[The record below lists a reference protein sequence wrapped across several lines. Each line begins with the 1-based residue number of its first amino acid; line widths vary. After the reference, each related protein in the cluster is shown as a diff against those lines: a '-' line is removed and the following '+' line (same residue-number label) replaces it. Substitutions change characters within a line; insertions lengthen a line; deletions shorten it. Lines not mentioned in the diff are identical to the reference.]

1 MKDQKFSQAYDKIQ
15 PDQRVYDEMLENIK
29 MHTGKKKGK
38 MGRKLLIVA
47 AAAAIL
53 TTVTLGGYE
62 LWHLPQPKT
71 YEGDAY
77 EQQTESVYHQE
88 QLDETKPE
96 PLGDVCFIQKAVDI
110 LKIAGLQDVNTE
122 TMRVVR
128 QHNQLYD
135 RQEAEV
141 FFENNDV
148 KTSVKFNAEDGGLL
162 SLSSIDWV
170 EEGEPIDEDPET
182 IARAYYEKLPVQQGY
197 VVTGCE
203 KYDEQYW
210 SYTFC
215 REIEDGLYNSYEM
228 VRVAVN
234 PVNGRL
240 AGCNVFYFPLLDDHR
255 PEDVPLTQ
263 EQAENVV
270 NQQLGKAVEGHEL
283 ESGKVEVVLPNW
295 WFTEDMGGNLQCS
308 KVSRLGWVLHYVD
321 YPDDSE
327 EIETHITVYVDYY
340 TGEILGGGQT

>member
-1 MKDQKFSQAYDKIQ
+1 MKNQRFSQSYDNIQ
-15 PDQRVYDEMLENIK
+15 PNEGVYDEILDTIK
-29 MHTGKKKGK
+29 AQTGKKKGK
-38 MGRKLLIVA
+38 MGRKLLILA

-62 LWHLPQPKT
+62 LWRLPQPKA

-88 QLDETKPE
+88 QLDETEPE
-96 PLGDVCFIQKAVDI
+96 PLGDVFFIQKAVDI
-110 LKIAGLQDVNTE
+110 LKTAGLQDINTE

-128 QHNQLYD
+128 QQNQLYD

-141 FFENNDV
+141 FFENSDV
-148 KTSVKFNAEDGGLL
+148 KTSVNFNATDGELL
-162 SLSSIDWV
+162 SLSSIDWL
-170 EEGEPIDEDPET
+170 EEGEPIDEDPEAL
-182 IARAYYEKLPVQQGY
+182 ARAYYEKLPVQQGY

-210 SYTFC
+210 SYSFC
-215 REIEDGLYNSYEM
+215 REIEGGLYNSYEM

-240 AGCNVFYFPLLDDHR
+240 VGCNVFNFPLLDDHR

-263 EQAENVV
+263 KQAEDVAH
-270 NQQLGKAVEGHEL
+270 QRLGKTIESHEL
-283 ESGKVEVVLPNW
+283 ESAELQAVLPNW
-295 WFTEDMGGNLQCS
+295 WFTEDMGGNLRYS
-308 KVSRLGWVLHYVD
+308 PVSRLGWVLHYAD
-321 YPDDSE
+321 YPDDDE
-327 EIETHITVYVDYY
+327 EIETHTIVYVDYY
-340 TGEILGGGQT
+340 TGEILGGGET